1 MELTIPALLLV
12 KFSGLASLVPNGET
26 VLLIVLMASSTP
38 TAGMITQ
45 MSQVYGQDADYAS
58 AINVVSTLMCVFTL
72 PVVVALYQL

>member
-1 MELTIPALLLV
+1 M
-12 KFSGLASLVPNGET
+12 
-26 VLLIVLMASSTP
+26 LLIVLMASSTP